1 MRSRSGRAP
10 LRALRRAVAAG
21 VAVAAAVAAA
31 LAVTWGGGDGL
42 ESAEGAVRHGDP
54 GVAVAFRDVARERGL
69 AFRHG
74 AFRFGVSADPAA
86 MVGGGL
92 CWLDADDDG
101 WLDLFVVNGYAES
114 DRAGWR
120 DRGGLPT
127 SRLFRNERGRFVDV
141 TRRSGAALAL
151 RGQGCVAA
159 DLDRDGDTDLFVTS
173 AEYPA
178 LLWNDGDGTFT
189 EGAEAAGLRDFGW
202 HTGAAVGDVNG
213 DGWPDLL
220 VAGYV
225 DLSARIEGATV
236 GFPGTHRGR
245 RDRLYLN
252 EGRDGDDPVTFR
264 EAGAEAGLEVA
275 SFEYGLGV
283 VLADLDRDGDLD
295 AHIANDTNPN
305 RLYENV
311 PWPGGSEA
319 DPARLGFRFEERA
332 AAAGVADAG
341 SGMGVATAD
350 ADGDGRLDLFVTN
363 ARRQTHA
370 VYRSRPPDPTQPSFD
385 DVREALGPPFSGS
398 TGWGVSWADFDLDAD
413 LDLVLVNG
421 GVPVVDLAADAQP
434 VQLFLGAGGQL
445 AAAALPGLRP
455 LLARGSAAADFDND
469 GDVDLA
475 VNSVGGRLVLLENAG
490 TTGNWLEVG
499 GLSPGSEVTAVLP
512 DGREL
517 RRTVLAGSSFLSS
530 EDPRVHV
537 GLGSARRV
545 RELVVRRPDGS
556 VERLRDVAANRR
568 LNLEPR
574 R

>member
-1 MRSRSGRAP
+1 VRAP
-10 LRALRRAVAAG
+10 RRALRRAAVAG
-21 VAVAAAVAAA
+21 VVVAAAAAA
-31 LAVTWGGGDGL
+31 VGAVVWGGGGGV
-42 ESAEGAVRHGDP
+42 ESAEGAVRRGAP
-54 GVAVAFRDVARERGL
+54 GVGVAFRDVARERGL

-92 CWLDADDDG
+92 CWLDADGDG

-114 DRAGWR
+114 DRARWR
-120 DRGGLPT
+120 ARGGLPS
-127 SRLFRNERGRFVDV
+127 SRLFLNERGRFVDV
-141 TRRSGAALAL
+141 TRGSGAALAI

-173 AEYPA
+173 TEYPA

-189 EGAEAAGLRDFGW
+189 EGAEAAGVRDFGW
-202 HTGAAVGDVNG
+202 HTGAAAGDVDG

-225 DLSARIEGATV
+225 DLSARVEGATV
-236 GFPGTHRGR
+236 GFPGTYRGR
-245 RDRLYLN
+245 RDRLYLSQ
-252 EGRDGDDPVTFR
+252 GRDGDGPVAFR

-275 SFEYGLGV
+275 GFEYGLGV
-283 VLADLDRDGDLD
+283 VLADFDRDGDLD
-295 AHIANDTNPN
+295 AHLANDTNPN

-311 PWPGGSEA
+311 PWPGGPAA
-319 DPARLGFRFEERA
+319 DPAGLGFRFEERA

-341 SGMGVATAD
+341 SGMGIAAGD

-363 ARRQTHA
+363 ARGQTHA
-370 VYRSRPPDPTQPSFD
+370 VYRSRPPDDAEPSFD
-385 DVREALGPPFSGS
+385 DVRESLGPSFSGS
-398 TGWGVSWADFDLDAD
+398 TGWGVTWADFDLDGSVD
-413 LDLVLVNG
+413 LAVANG
-421 GVPVVDLAADAQP
+421 DIPVVDLVEDARP
-434 VQLFLGAGGQL
+434 VQVFLQADGRF
-445 AAAALPGLRP
+445 AAAKLPGLRP
-455 LLARGSAAADFDND
+455 LLARGSAAADYDND

-475 VNSVGGRLVLLENAG
+475 VNSIGGRLALLENTG

-499 GLSPGSEVTAVLP
+499 GLQPGSEVTAVLP
-512 DGREL
+512 GGREL

-530 EDPRVHV
+530 EEPRLHF

-568 LNLEPR
+568 LTLESR
-574 R
+574 

>member
-1 MRSRSGRAP
+1 
-10 LRALRRAVAAG
+10 
-21 VAVAAAVAAA
+21 
-31 LAVTWGGGDGL
+31 
-42 ESAEGAVRHGDP
+42 
-54 GVAVAFRDVARERGL
+54 
-69 AFRHG
+69 
-74 AFRFGVSADPAA
+74 
-86 MVGGGL
+86 MVGSGL
-92 CWLDADDDG
+92 CWLDADGDG
-101 WLDLFVVNGYAES
+101 WLDLFVVNGYAED
-114 DRAGWR
+114 DRAEWR
-120 DRGGLPT
+120 ERGGLPT
-127 SRLFRNERGRFVDV
+127 SRLYRNERGRFVDV

-178 LLWNDGDGTFT
+178 LLLNDGDGAFT

-202 HTGAAVGDVNG
+202 HTGAAAGDVNG

-225 DLSARIEGATV
+225 DLAARVDGATV

-245 RDRLYLN
+245 RDRLYLSQ
-252 EGRDGDDPVTFR
+252 GRQGEDHVTFR

-295 AHIANDTNPN
+295 AHVANDTNPN

-311 PWPGGSEA
+311 PWPGGSNA

-341 SGMGVATAD
+341 SGMGVAAAD

-370 VYRSRPPDPTQPSFD
+370 VYRSRPPDATQPSFD
-385 DVREALGPPFSGS
+385 DVREALGPSFSGA

-413 LDLVLVNG
+413 LDLALVNG
-421 GVPVVDLAADAQP
+421 AVPVVDLTADAEP
-434 VQLFLGAGGQL
+434 VQLFLHEGGQL
-445 AAAALPGLRP
+445 AAAELGGVRP

-475 VNSVGGRLVLLENAG
+475 VSSVGGRLALLENTG
-490 TTGNWLEVG
+490 TTGSWLEVG
-499 GLSPGSEVTAVLP
+499 GLEPGSEVTAVLL

-530 EDPRVHV
+530 EDPRVHF
-537 GLGSARRV
+537 GLGSALRV

-568 LNLEPR
+568 LTLEPR

>member
-1 MRSRSGRAP
+1 LRSA
-10 LRALRRAVAAG
+10 AAVAVA
-21 VAVAAAVAAA
+21 VAAVAAAVLVVWAEGSE
-31 LAVTWGGGDGL
+31 V
-42 ESAEGAVRHGDP
+42 ESAEGAVRRGAP

-86 MVGGGL
+86 MVGGGV

-114 DRAGWR
+114 DRAAWR
-120 DRGGLPT
+120 ARGGLPT
-127 SRLFRNERGRFVDV
+127 SKLFRNEGGRFVDV
-141 TRRSGAALAL
+141 SRRSGAALAL

-173 AEYPA
+173 TEYPA

-202 HTGAAVGDVNG
+202 HTGAAAGDLNG
-213 DGWPDLL
+213 DGCLDLV

-225 DLSARIEGATV
+225 DLAARIEGATT

-245 RDRLYLN
+245 RDRLYLSK
-252 EGRDGDDPVTFR
+252 ECDGDGRIGYR

-275 SFEYGLGV
+275 GFEYGLGV

-295 AHIANDTNPN
+295 AHVANDTNPN
-305 RLYENV
+305 RLYEYV
-311 PWPGGSEA
+311 PWPGGSDA
-319 DPARLGFRFEERA
+319 DPAGLGFRFEERA
-332 AAAGVADAG
+332 SAAGVADPG
-341 SGMGVATAD
+341 SGMGIAAAD
-350 ADGDGRLDLFVTN
+350 SDGDGRLDVFVTN

-370 VYRSRPPDPTQPSFD
+370 VYRSRPPDENQPSFD
-385 DVREALGPPFSGS
+385 DVRESLGPSFSGS
-398 TGWGVSWADFDLDAD
+398 TGWGVSWADVDLDGD
-413 LDLVLVNG
+413 LDLALANG
-421 GVPVVDLAADAQP
+421 GVPVVDLGDDAEP
-434 VQLFLGAGGQL
+434 VQLFLQAGGRYDS
-445 AAAALPGLRP
+445 AELPGLRP
-455 LLARGSAAADFDND
+455 LLARGSAAADYDND

-475 VNSVGGRLVLLENAG
+475 VNSVGGSLALLENTG
-490 TTGNWLEVG
+490 TTGRWLEVG
-499 GLSPGSEVTAVLP
+499 GLAPGSEVTAVLP

-530 EDPRVHV
+530 EDPRAHF
-537 GLGSARRV
+537 GLGSATRV

-556 VERLRDVAANRR
+556 VERLQDLAADRR
-568 LNLEPR
+568 VTLEPR
-574 R
+574 